1 MPRGLTDRV
10 PMLPTL
16 RWVSL
21 LSVVGIRLQ
30 GMKAGRRFRVELTD
44 DQARLAEQT
53 GDACRAV

>member
-1 MPRGLTDRV
+1 
-10 PMLPTL
+10 
-16 RWVSL
+16 